1 MERVSVSCTFCG
13 ALHWIHE
20 RVSNSSMTAPK
31 FETCCKRGDVKLDM
45 LRQPPPYMQHLL
57 TSSETLARTYRNRIR
72 EYNSALAFTS
82 VKYQPDNRSEL
93 QDTGFRCF
101 QIHREL
107 YHLQGPL
114 RPSENASP
122 AFAQLYF
129 YDPTYA
135 AHERHTAHPQLDSS
149 ILLQLTTALHEVNP
163 YIQIYKTARE
173 RLEMIASD
181 ETAARVVLNPQL
193 RLIVETGADRRREN
207 LPTSNEIALIIPDEY
222 GEAGFRDIVL
232 AKRNGSDNNTFSI
245 INPNHASYMALH
257 YVLLFPH
264 GDLGWHWGLELLDP
278 RQVRKKLRLSQ

>member
-1 MERVSVSCTFCG
+1 MSVSCTFCG

-45 LRQPPPYMQHLL
+45 LRPPPPYMQYLL
-57 TSSETLARTYRNRIR
+57 TSSETLAHTYRNRIC

-93 QDTGFRCF
+93 QGTGVRCF
-101 QIHREL
+101 QIHRQL

-135 AHERHTAHPQLDSS
+135 AQERYTAHPHLDSS
-149 ILLQLTTALHEVNP
+149 ILLQLTTAL
-163 YIQIYKTARE
+163 I
-173 RLEMIASD
+173 
-181 ETAARVVLNPQL
+181 
-193 RLIVETGADRRREN
+193 RLIPIFKYTKQQE
-207 LPTSNEIALIIPDEY
+207 
-222 GEAGFRDIVL
+222 
-232 AKRNGSDNNTFSI
+232 SD
-245 INPNHASYMALH
+245 
-257 YVLLFPH
+257 
-264 GDLGWHWGLELLDP
+264 
-278 RQVRKKLRLSQ
+278 